1 MFECPVIWYDD
12 KSLSIIFDRVPRVS
26 VRYALP
32 SNTEEEIKDIKK
44 YPFVNIKKLNV
55 VLKDKE
61 KNKTYKFEIPAYY
74 KYDGSKANGKPDHK
88 IKDRIKVDASLA
100 YSPTDYQTIRFN
112 MYNLLDRDDAIS
124 SYERYDLPFNWTLTY
139 THTF

>member
-1 MFECPVIWYDD
+1 MLKEIGKKSKIKVHWKVNPYDFS
-12 KSLSIIFDRVPRVS
+12 KEKQNNIISKLS
-26 VRYALP
+26 
-32 SNTEEEIKDIKK
+32 KK
-44 YPFVNIKKLNV
+44 YS
-55 VLKDKE
+55 
-61 KNKTYKFEIPAYY
+61 IP
-74 KYDGSKANGKPDHK
+74 
-88 IKDRIKVDASLA
+88 KDRIKVDASLA

>member
-1 MFECPVIWYDD
+1 MNGYF
-12 KSLSIIFDRVPRVS
+12 LGDR
-26 VRYALP
+26 
-32 SNTEEEIKDIKK
+32 ED
-44 YPFVNIKKLNV
+44 
-55 VLKDKE
+55 
-61 KNKTYKFEIPAYY
+61 AYY
-74 KYDGSKANGKPDHK
+74 KYDGSKASGKPDHK

-124 SYERYDLPFNWTLTY
+124 YMERYDLPFNWTLTY